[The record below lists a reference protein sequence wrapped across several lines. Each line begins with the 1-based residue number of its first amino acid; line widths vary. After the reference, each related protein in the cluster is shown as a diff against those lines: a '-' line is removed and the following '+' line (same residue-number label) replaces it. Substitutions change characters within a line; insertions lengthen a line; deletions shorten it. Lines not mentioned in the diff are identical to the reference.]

1 MLLLLCST
9 SMVVETKLHVMA
21 ETCSKVDIRVQIF
34 ETVCVTTLK
43 NDENYGLC

>member
-1 MLLLLCST
+1 MLWHMFKT
-9 SMVVETKLHVMA
+9 E
-21 ETCSKVDIRVQIF
+21 VDIRIQIF